1 MDKLLDFLIAICK
14 LILLA
19 MDKLDKKR
27 AEKFRADLAA
37 NPTASLFDQLNPS
50 GSRDTVSATSHKPE
64 SSNP

>member
-1 MDKLLDFLIAICK
+1 MGKFLDFLIALCK

-37 NPTASLFDQLNPS
+37 NPTDSLLDQLNPN
-50 GSRDTVSATSHKPE
+50 GAKDTVAATSHKPE
-64 SSNP
+64 SRNP